1 MDWIKRILPVG
12 PVDEEK
18 VNWDP
23 AEYEGKPNPNHLKKK
38 RLYRLIINTP
48 THGLSSVSKDIQ
60 AFQLMSAHLRLLEDW
75 HQDEEAADD
84 EEDDGQDDVHLDRSL
99 QVGLF
104 PPVTTCF
111 ERECS
116 CDIT

>member
-1 MDWIKRILPVG
+1 
-12 PVDEEK
+12 
-18 VNWDP
+18 
-23 AEYEGKPNPNHLKKK
+23 
-38 RLYRLIINTP
+38 
-48 THGLSSVSKDIQ
+48 
-60 AFQLMSAHLRLLEDW
+60 MSAHLRLLEDW

-104 PPVTTCF
+104 PPVTTFF